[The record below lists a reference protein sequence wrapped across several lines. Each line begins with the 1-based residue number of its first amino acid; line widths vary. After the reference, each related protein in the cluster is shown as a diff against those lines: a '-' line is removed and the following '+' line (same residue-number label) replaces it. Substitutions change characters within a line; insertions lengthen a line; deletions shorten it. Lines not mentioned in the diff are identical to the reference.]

1 MVDTLIAA
9 WLLLFLCS
17 PLWIMFLV
25 PFFARNPLRPILLMP
40 FCGLGVG
47 FLLGIFG
54 AILASKSG
62 GPVGSFVG
70 LGTLFGTLAGL
81 AMMAAGL
88 LGMGVRHLIIE
99 RQFTIKTGMIAV
111 AAVGFLCGLVRLFSS

>member
-1 MVDTLIAA
+1 MIDTLIAA

-25 PFFARNPLRPILLMP
+25 PFFARNPRRPIFLMP
-40 FCGLGVG
+40 FLGLGAG
-47 FLLGIFG
+47 FWLGLFG
-54 AILASKSG
+54 AVLASKKG

-70 LGTLFGTLAGL
+70 FGTLFGILAGL

-88 LGMGVRHLIIE
+88 LGMVVRHLIIE
-99 RQFTIKTGMIAV
+99 RQFTIKTGMVAV
-111 AAVGFLCGLVRLFSS
+111 AAVGALCGLIRLFNS

>member
-1 MVDTLIAA
+1 MIDTLIAA

-40 FCGLGVG
+40 FFGVGVG

-54 AILASKSG
+54 AILASKSERCASS
-62 GPVGSFVG
+62 VDCLS
-70 LGTLFGTLAGL
+70 
-81 AMMAAGL
+81 AA
-88 LGMGVRHLIIE
+88 
-99 RQFTIKTGMIAV
+99 A
-111 AAVGFLCGLVRLFSS
+111 SS